1 MKKFFNEFKKFI
13 SKGNVLDMAVGVI
26 VGSAFT
32 AIVTALTSNILQP
45 FINWII
51 YVISGQDGSLEGI
64 YTILVGSASDIQNAI
79 YIDWGAFIS
88 AIINFFLVAFVLFIV
103 VRTINRMRDDHNS
116 LVADIKKGIPTKED
130 KKEMKKLGIKRCD
143 RDAVK
148 KFLDEKETRILA
160 EEEAK
165 KLEAEAKALE
175 ERKLNPTD
183 NDLLKDIK
191 ALLEKLQK

>member
-103 VRTINRMRDDHNS
+103 VRTINRVRDDHNS

-148 KFLDEKETRILA
+148 KFLDEKEARVLA